1 MQRVVLL
8 CTSGSAEGWT
18 KIFEGDRG
26 VDSANLLDIING
38 YSTFNKENI
47 LYLIRNSIVDLEKK
61 ASQHIRK
68 MAALEDK
75 SEFDDM

>member
-1 MQRVVLL
+1 MDLLRVGQKYSRVI
-8 CTSGSAEGWT
+8 G
-18 KIFEGDRG
+18 G